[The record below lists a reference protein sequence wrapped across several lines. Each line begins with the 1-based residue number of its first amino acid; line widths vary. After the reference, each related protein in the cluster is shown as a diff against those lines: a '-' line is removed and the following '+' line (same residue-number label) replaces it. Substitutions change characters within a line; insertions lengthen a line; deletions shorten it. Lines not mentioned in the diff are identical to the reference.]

1 MALYLNSE
9 KEEAFR
15 AFRRVLRK
23 VRAVA
28 VSPLSVARPLDWC
41 LSRPALTF

>member
-28 VSPLSVARPLDWC
+28 VSLSVARPLDWC